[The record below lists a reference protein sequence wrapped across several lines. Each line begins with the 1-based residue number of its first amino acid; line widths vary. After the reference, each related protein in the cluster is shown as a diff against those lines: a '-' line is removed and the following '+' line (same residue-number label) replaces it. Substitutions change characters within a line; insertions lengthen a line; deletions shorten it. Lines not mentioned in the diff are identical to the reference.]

1 MIMLYLLKTIDKHP
15 YRNLEIGLKKDS
27 SENLRPLINQFFEHP
42 RINFDKLNE

>member
-27 SENLRPLINQFFEHP
+27 S
-42 RINFDKLNE
+42 KT